1 LRLGVRQHARS
12 TAAACLAASL
22 GACDAKV
29 TPTML
34 DLVDGAPLAVAPYG
48 PQTVVDDLLPY
59 DEELRGISGL
69 VASRAHAGTLWA
81 ISDTATQLF
90 AIRTAGADVEVT
102 RTRVRGVRR
111 FDWEDLAWFEDSG
124 VPFLMIAD
132 VGTNRPASAA
142 RQRAGAQVGQLHIVR
157 EPRPGD
163 AEADVL
169 RTLTFTLPC
178 EPIRD
183 IESVAVDVER
193 RAVLLVEK
201 RAPVKRLLV
210 LDLDRDH
217 HAPTAADWT
226 PITLPDLNRW
236 EQQPTSL
243 GARHLYQT
251 SWRRNPTA
259 LDVRARRAVLLTNR
273 HAYVYERAARS
284 SWRDA
289 FAAPPQQLRI
299 PFRVELPG
307 ATPWTVPAGAAPTL
321 PQREAVCFAADGAAV
336 FVASERR
343 GGAEAWLVR
352 FDRR

>member
-1 LRLGVRQHARS
+1 MTARRRQVLAV
-12 TAAACLAASL
+12 ALAAL
-22 GACDAKV
+22 AALPGCGRRRGPPAVDA
-29 TPTML
+29 L
-34 DLVDGAPLAVAPYG
+34 DGAPLPVARFG
-48 PQTVVDDLLPY
+48 PQALVADLAAHDD
-59 DEELRGISGL
+59 ELGGVSGI
-69 VASRAHAGTLWA
+69 VASRAHAETLWA

-90 AIRTAGADVEVT
+90 AIRTTGADVEVA

-111 FDWEDLAWFEDSG
+111 FDWEDLAWFEDGG

-142 RQRAGAQVGQLHIVR
+142 RRRAGAQVGQLHVVR

-163 AEADVL
+163 AETDVL
-169 RTLTFTLPC
+169 RTVTFTLPC

-193 RAVLLVEK
+193 REILLVEK

-210 LDLDRDH
+210 LDLDQDH
-217 HAPTAADWT
+217 HAPTADDWT
-226 PITLPDLNRW
+226 PITLPDLYGW
-236 EQQPTSL
+236 ERQPASL

-259 LDVRARRAVLLTNR
+259 LDVRGRRAVLLTNR
-273 HAYVYERAARS
+273 HAYVYERAARA

-289 FAAPPQQLRI
+289 FAARPRQLPI

-307 ATPWTVPAGAAPTL
+307 AAAWTVPAGAAPTL
-321 PQREAVCFAADGAAV
+321 PQREAACFAANGAAV

-343 GGAEAWLVR
+343 GGPEAWLAV
-352 FDRR
+352 FRRR

>member
-1 LRLGVRQHARS
+1 MRLGVRPHARS

-48 PQTVVDDLLPY
+48 PQTVVDDLLTY

-69 VASRAHAGTLWA
+69 VASRAHKGTLWA

-90 AIRTAGADVEVT
+90 AIQLQDGGVEV
-102 RTRVRGVRR
+102 RGTRVRGVDR
-111 FDWEDLAWFEDSG
+111 FDWEDLAWFEEDGDSC
-124 VPFLMIAD
+124 LMIAD

-142 RQRAGAQVGQLHIVR
+142 RTRGGEQVGKLHVVA

-163 AEADVL
+163 KKVKVQ
-169 RTLTFTLPC
+169 RTVTFTLPC

-183 IESVAVDVER
+183 LEAVAVDTAR
-193 RAVLLVEK
+193 REILLVEK
-201 RAPVKRLLV
+201 RAAVKRLLV
-210 LDLDRDH
+210 LDLDQDH
-217 HAPTAADWT
+217 HEPTPEDWT
-226 PITLPDLNRW
+226 EVALPDLHPY
-236 EQQPTSL
+236 EQQPATSPSSL
-243 GARHLYQT
+243 LYQT

-259 LDVRARRAVLLTNR
+259 LDWLGRRALLLTNR
-273 HAYVYERAARS
+273 HAYVYEREVGA
-284 SWRDA
+284 SWPRA
-289 FAAPPQQLRI
+289 FATAPRQLQI
-299 PFRVELPG
+299 PFRLELPG
-307 ATPWTVPAGAAPTL
+307 RAPQTLPPGASPVL
-321 PQREAVCFAADGAAV
+321 PQREAACFGRGAASI
-336 FVASERR
+336 FVASEQR